1 MRQLGISIYPDQ
13 SNFERDQEYLKL
25 AHQYGYTRVFT
36 SLLQLKGEGGQD
48 ILSQF
53 KRTVEYA
60 NQLGLKTVVDVNPE
74 LFNELGL
81 KYTDLHVLH
90 DLGVW
95 GMRLDEGFTGMEE
108 AQMTHNPFGLKIE
121 LNMSSGTNYLDSIM
135 SYSPELDNLI
145 GCHNFYPQ
153 EYTGLSDAIFMDYS
167 KKYRQYALH
176 TAAFVS
182 SHDATF
188 GPWPVNEGLPTME
201 SDRSRSMA
209 SQVTHLKLTGMI
221 DDVIIGNAYASKEEL
236 AAVAAAFNSDY
247 PTLHVDLAK
256 NASDLEKEIIL
267 TPAHL
272 YRGDASEYL
281 LRDTLPRVVY
291 SDKSIPAH
299 TNNFTLNRG
308 DIVVVNDGYPRYK
321 GELQIVLKEMP
332 NDGRRNVVGQLKQDD
347 LALLDFL
354 EPWSTFNLVK

>member
-121 LNMSSGTNYLDSIM
+121 LNMSRGTNYLDSIM

-167 KKYRQYALH
+167 KKYRQYDLH